1 MISLLTLPV
10 RLPLKAIVSVAEHLL
25 ATPPIPGVML
35 WQEFDQPDRSNGRPP
50 NYGTAGR

>member
-10 RLPLKAIVSVAEHLL
+10 RLPLKAIVAVAEHLL

-35 WQEFDQPDRSNGRPP
+35 WQELDQPGGESSQKVVGR
-50 NYGTAGR
+50 